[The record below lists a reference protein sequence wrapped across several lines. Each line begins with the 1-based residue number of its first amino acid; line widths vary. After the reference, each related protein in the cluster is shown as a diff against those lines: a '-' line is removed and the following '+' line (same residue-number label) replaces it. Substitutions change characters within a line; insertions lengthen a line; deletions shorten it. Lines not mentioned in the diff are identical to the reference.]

1 MYGGARNPPCPP
13 SPVENAR
20 ARVGVVSNPCPTGSV
35 QPQMPCYD
43 WAASLLDRQVR
54 KVLDMDSST
63 NALGATYNAG
73 VHALM
78 RVGAYFIYKICA
90 HQINLSLT

>member
-1 MYGGARNPPCPP
+1 MPP

-63 NALGATYNAG
+63 NALGATYNASAC
-73 VHALM
+73 VV
-78 RVGAYFIYKICA
+78 RVFLLSK
-90 HQINLSLT
+90 NLWFSQ